1 MNRSPSSS
9 ERPVV
14 APPAPADI
22 VLSFGAR
29 ELPFVLLHVTGDH
42 VLCAFADLLT
52 ARAVASAL
60 AEEHS
65 ASGPDPNLEPFEY
78 QLVDAR
84 TGRPPPRADH
94 FDEF

>member
-1 MNRSPSSS
+1 
-9 ERPVV
+9 V
-14 APPAPADI
+14 AASPAPAEI
-22 VLSFGAR
+22 VLTFGAR
-29 ELPFVLLHVTGDH
+29 DLPFALLHVTGDH

-65 ASGPDPNLEPFEY
+65 ASGADPNREPFEY

-84 TGRPPPRADH
+84 TGRPPPCTDH
-94 FDEF
+94 VDEF